1 MLFPPVQPAYA
12 AAITSSPLAYIV
24 VGLCGAALI
33 AAGIFEVVTGRRV
46 RMRLGGSDS
55 RVAFVRIGGAG
66 SLLFGIFLVEQ
77 ALEWHSSAQALGF
90 PSLASSGADTWSCRP
105 GSRSSGRVSEPPRFT
120 RHGRG
125 VTPRLTY
132 VQMPV
137 GARIA
142 AG

>member
-1 MLFPPVQPAYA
+1 MLFPPIQPAYA

-90 PSLASSGADTWSCRP
+90 PSWLRLVQIPGLVGLAVLLLAEYPNRR
-105 GSRSSGRVSEPPRFT
+105 GSPD
-120 RHGRG
+120 RG
-125 VTPRLTY
+125 
-132 VQMPV
+132 
-137 GARIA
+137 G
-142 AG
+142 G